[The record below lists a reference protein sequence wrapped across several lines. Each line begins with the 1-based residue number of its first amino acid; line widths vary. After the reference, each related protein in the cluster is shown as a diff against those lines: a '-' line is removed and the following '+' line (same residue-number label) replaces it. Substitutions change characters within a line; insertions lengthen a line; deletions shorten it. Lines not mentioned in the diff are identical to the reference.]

1 MTSKLIRQPEDL
13 GQAVRARRKT
23 AGLTQAE
30 LAAIAGVGNRF
41 VSELERGKPTAEFN
55 KVLQVLR
62 VLGFDLQIV
71 VRPGGEL

>member
-1 MTSKLIRQPEDL
+1 MNPKLIRQPEDL
-13 GQAVRARRKT
+13 GQAVRARRKA

-30 LAAIAGVGNRF
+30 LAEVAGVGTRF